1 MTTPEGV
8 PADDKSISDL
18 FDEIMGE
25 LRLLSALY
33 MKTHPP
39 EVTLQPTVIVSE
51 AFIRLANHKPEDFKD
66 EDDFRATAS
75 VILRQVFAERAKKR
89 MEEKKRMAEQAE
101 ARKREAA
108 AAASAPKSTPG
119 KDSDLAE
126 FQGASPELTLA
137 LESALEALSD
147 RDDRAARVAELRIFG
162 SLPMTAVASI
172 VGGTV
177 AAAEKDWRFAK
188 AFLQKHIQDH
198 GTAA

>member
-1 MTTPEGV
+1 
-8 PADDKSISDL
+8 
-18 FDEIMGE
+18 
-25 LRLLSALY
+25 

-108 AAASAPKSTPG
+108 AAAAAPAPASG

-137 LESALEALSD
+137 LENALEALSE

-188 AFLQKHIQDH
+188 AFLQKNIQDH
-198 GTAA
+198 GAKA

>member
-1 MTTPEGV
+1 MSDQTGQPS
-8 PADDKSISDL
+8 DDKSISDL

-108 AAASAPKSTPG
+108 SAAAPEG
-119 KDSDLAE
+119 KDGDLAE

-137 LESALEALSD
+137 LENALEALSE

-198 GTAA
+198 GPKA

>member
-108 AAASAPKSTPG
+108 AAAAAPKSTPG

-137 LESALEALSD
+137 LESALEALSE

-198 GTAA
+198 GAKA

>member
-137 LESALEALSD
+137 LETALEALSE

-162 SLPMTAVASI
+162 SLPMTAVA
-172 VGGTV
+172 
-177 AAAEKDWRFAK
+177 
-188 AFLQKHIQDH
+188 
-198 GTAA
+198 

>member
-1 MTTPEGV
+1 MPSSDGV

-108 AAASAPKSTPG
+108 SAASTSG

-137 LESALEALSD
+137 LETALEALSE

-198 GTAA
+198 GAKA

>member
-1 MTTPEGV
+1 MTVPEGV

-108 AAASAPKSTPG
+108 AAASAPG

-137 LESALEALSD
+137 LESALEALSE

-188 AFLQKHIQDH
+188 AFLQKHIQ
-198 GTAA
+198 GQGSNA

>member
-108 AAASAPKSTPG
+108 AAAAAPAPTSG

-137 LESALEALSD
+137 LENALEALSE

-172 VGGTV
+172 VGGPV
-177 AAAEKDWRFAK
+177 AAAEKAWRFAK

-198 GTAA
+198 GAKA

>member
-1 MTTPEGV
+1 M
-8 PADDKSISDL
+8 
-18 FDEIMGE
+18 
-25 LRLLSALY
+25 
-33 MKTHPP
+33 
-39 EVTLQPTVIVSE
+39 TLQPTIIVSE
-51 AFIRLANHKPEDFKD
+51 AFVRLAGHKPEQFKD

-108 AAASAPKSTPG
+108 SAASTSG

-137 LESALEALSD
+137 LETALEALSE

-188 AFLQKHIQDH
+188 AFLQKHIQD
-198 GTAA
+198 

>member
-108 AAASAPKSTPG
+108 AATASKST

-137 LESALEALSD
+137 LESALEALSE

-198 GTAA
+198 GAKA